1 MALAASSIL
10 LHSKYDPHKE
20 AIRFVDSQKIS
31 FIPAFIVISEPAES
45 YIAKV
50 ARQKYPKT
58 KIIALRYHQNQ
69 FLDSD
74 TQWDAVW
81 RPDHG
86 ISIKDYLYTL
96 ISDEYIPLT
105 VFWAWKPSD
114 TVWPEMAQYVWTGIS
129 SLLSLQTGIMQT
141 RSWFGKKW
149 LSNMIKNVV
158 LSKHAIYPLFTEKPI
173 FLAAAGPSLE
183 KNVLVEN
190 KTFFICAVSSALMCL
205 EAHKQKTDVCIATD
219 GGYWA
224 LAHLQHIHNTIP
236 VAFPL
241 EAAIPSPVLQSNPL
255 ILLNYGSEIEK
266 CLFMIMNTETVTA
279 YRNGSVS
286 GTAAQFALSHTNDFV
301 YASGLDLAKTN
312 SFTHA
317 RPHITDMAMEQTLD
331 RFHPISSV
339 LYSTNID
346 NNSLD
351 MYASWFSSQNEQ
363 FKKRFYRL
371 QPVTQEIDGL
381 ETKYLSEIKTKL
393 NLTTD
398 TICFQNTQ
406 DTVKK
411 KEKVLFWLNELCN
424 TLHTFSHI
432 EEIQGNLLYI
442 EILQMVSYTDY
453 LHVLKEHNSYNKT
466 SDANDL
472 VINLCVK
479 SINFLEK
486 LKTMV
491 SKYDC

>member
-1 MALAASSIL
+1 MAPVAFSIL

-20 AIRFVDSQKIS
+20 AERFVDSQKIS
-31 FIPAFIVISEPAES
+31 FVPTFIVISEPAES
-45 YIAKV
+45 YIAKIL
-50 ARQKYPKT
+50 RQKYPKT

-81 RPDHG
+81 RPDRG
-86 ISIKDYLYTL
+86 IDIKEYLYSI

-114 TVWPEMAQYVWTGIS
+114 TLWPEMAQYVWTGIS

-141 RSWFGKKW
+141 RFWFGKKW

-158 LSKHAIYPLFTEKPI
+158 LSKYAIYPIFTEKPI

-183 KNVLVEN
+183 KNLLVEN
-190 KTFFICAVSSALMCL
+190 DTFFICAVSSALMCL
-205 EAHKQKTDVCIATD
+205 EAHKEKPDVCIATD

-224 LAHLQHIHNTIP
+224 LAHLQHIHNSIP

-241 EAAIPSPVLQSNPL
+241 EAAIPSPVLQLNPL
-255 ILLNYGSEIEK
+255 LLLDYGSEIEK
-266 CLFMIMNTETVTA
+266 CLFAIMGITTEKA

-317 RPHITDMAMEQTLD
+317 RPHITDLAMELTLD
-331 RFHPISSV
+331 RFHPVSSI
-339 LYSTNID
+339 LYSKNFDTS
-346 NNSLD
+346 SLEI
-351 MYASWFSSQNEQ
+351 YASWFSAQNEQ
-363 FKKRFYRL
+363 FKKKFYRL
-371 QPVTQEIDGL
+371 QPVTQEITD
-381 ETKYLSEIKTKL
+381 IKTKYRSDIKNQL

-398 TICFQNTQ
+398 KIRFQNKQ
-406 DTVKK
+406 DCVFK
-411 KEKVLFWLNELCN
+411 KEKVLSWLDELCN
-424 TLHTFSHI
+424 TLQTFSNL
-432 EEIQGNLLYI
+432 EEIQENLLYS

-453 LHVLKEHNSYNKT
+453 IHILKEYSSYNKT
-466 SDANDL
+466 CNTNDL
-472 VINLCVK
+472 YINLCDK
-479 SINFLEK
+479 SINFLNK
-486 LKTMV
+486 IKTTV
-491 SKYDC
+491 NKYEC